1 MFARSSV
8 CVKGG
13 TFFDVQGGYHVH
25 GQKRSGFDFLFE
37 SVAQGAFHNSA
48 ERFDPPKCHP
58 STRIVILQKIMDWIK
73 DLDPSSPDIMWL
85 YGPVGAGKS
94 AIAQSIAE
102 LCFEL
107 GLLIGTFFFSRSI
120 PGRNDDKRLVATIA
134 YHIAISF
141 PEAKPYIE
149 KAIEEDPSLLSR
161 SLETQLKAIIVEPF
175 SKISTNLSS
184 RPETRPRL
192 IVIDGLDECQES
204 RAQSS
209 IIHLFSQLILHHK
222 LPFAILFGSR
232 AEYHIR
238 AAFQDDQFKDS
249 LLSIPLDD
257 TYCPDADIREFLSI
271 RFREI
276 RDNHPLKH
284 CIPDPWPSIEAIEEL
299 VQKSSGQFIYA
310 STVIKYV
317 DSHRH
322 RPTDRLNVILGLKSV
337 EDEAP
342 FTELDN
348 LYKHILS
355 SVQDFGLTSRVLGL
369 LLYVELPFPIIGL
382 FKIITSPHFMEEFL
396 SLQKGDVYLAL
407 SDLHSVLHAPS
418 DDDYDFGI
426 HASFTDFLADRYR
439 SGRYFL
445 DPVRVQED
453 LAICCIQHFNAGELV
468 V

>member
-13 TFFDVQGGYHVH
+13 TFLDVQGGYHVH
-25 GQKRSGFDFLFE
+25 SQKRSGFDFLFE

-58 STRIVILQKIMDWIK
+58 STRLIILQKIMDWIK
-73 DLDPSSPDIMWL
+73 DLDPSSPDLMWL
-85 YGPVGAGKS
+85 YGPAGAGKS

-134 YHIAISF
+134 YQIAVSF
-141 PEAKPYIE
+141 PEAKPHIE
-149 KAIEEDPSLLSR
+149 KAIEDDPSLLSR
-161 SLETQLKAIIVEPF
+161 SVEMQVKSLIVEPF

-184 RPETRPRL
+184 ETRPRL
-192 IVIDGLDECQES
+192 IVIDGLDECQDS
-204 RAQSS
+204 RAQTS
-209 IIHLFSQLILHHK
+209 IIHVFSQLILHYK
-222 LPFAILFGSR
+222 LPFAILFASR

-238 AAFQDDQFKDS
+238 AAFQDDQFKGS
-249 LLSIPLDD
+249 LISIPLDD
-257 TYCPDADIREFLSI
+257 TYRPDADIREFLSI

-276 RDNHPLKH
+276 RDKHPLKLA
-284 CIPDPWPSIEAIEEL
+284 IPDPWPSIEAIEEL
-299 VQKSSGQFIYA
+299 VKISSGQFIYA

-369 LLYVELPFPIIGL
+369 LLYPELPIPIVDL
-382 FKIITSPHFMEEFL
+382 FQVIRSPHFMEEFL

-407 SDLHSVLHAPS
+407 SDLHSVLDAPS
-418 DDDYDFGI
+418 DDNHHFGI

-445 DPVRVQED
+445 DQILVHED